1 MNNKSFP
8 KKVAFLKCKS
18 KYSNNFQITFWKQH
32 RFYVELKQCFSL
44 DASLKKS
51 WTSLCWAFEMC
62 FGGALSIAIRYCVG
76 RSSVRKAWCVLEHV
90 MFSVLVLLC
99 QACLQV
105 WAWHCACCGTRSQGD
120 PAVKDHVRGQ
130 CCHVP
135 SHGCLH
141 SHHVRGNIWILI
153 IWWMLLS
160 VWRKE

>member
-1 MNNKSFP
+1 MKATQILCGVKAMFLIRCFTE
-8 KKVAFLKCKS
+8 KKL
-18 KYSNNFQITFWKQH
+18 NIT
-32 RFYVELKQCFSL
+32 LLSL
-44 DASLKKS
+44 
-51 WTSLCWAFEMC
+51 WNVF
-62 FGGALSIAIRYCVG
+62 R
-76 RSSVRKAWCVLEHV
+76 RSSVHCYKVLCRKAWCEESLMCAGIWDVLL
-90 MFSVLVLLC
+90 LVLLC

-120 PAVKDHVRGQ
+120 PAVKDHVREQ

-153 IWWMLLS
+153 IWWMWLS